1 LSFLPSFLDEKAISY
16 LFNYST
22 KDLEFA
28 TIKKKMDDIHLIMRA
43 KREKKLE
50 EFEFKKKKE
59 AEGRYTL
66 EIENI
71 YDKEPS
77 KNVFKTSIENDFD
90 ENNLLDDNAELNKNL
105 IKYLLDKYKKNSEN
119 FNSMTLKN
127 FKSINANNKAYL
139 AEDEI
144 EYIKSVQNLESQL
157 VELQNFMLKMKK
169 AEMERINKEFYTN
182 DYERRYNIT
191 LEGMISAIVGED
203 NVLNEIGKQKRD
215 AEAYFKKLEGLRSF
229 NVMSE
234 LNKFRK
240 TGIYKFP

>member
-1 LSFLPSFLDEKAISY
+1 
-16 LFNYST
+16 
-22 KDLEFA
+22 
-28 TIKKKMDDIHLIMRA
+28 MDDIHLIMRA